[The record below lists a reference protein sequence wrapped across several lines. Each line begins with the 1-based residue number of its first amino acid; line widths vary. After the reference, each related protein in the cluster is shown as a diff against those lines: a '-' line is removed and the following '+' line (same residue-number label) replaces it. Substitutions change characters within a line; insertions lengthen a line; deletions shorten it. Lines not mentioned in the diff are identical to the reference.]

1 MNGMKY
7 WPNQW
12 PANFFGGG
20 YWRLGHVFP
29 LLVAQ
34 RYSNKNRIGMSNLF
48 GTSISNKCGARHE
61 THKNRFGFEF
71 QLYIYIYIY
80 FVYIYA
86 TFAAF
91 MSTLRRI
98 NVQQKIGTRH
108 FRGLMR
114 VDAIWYSRPQSD
126 GFPSL
131 GKTTSPATK
140 GWPTSMLRYFHD
152 FPCNSSHIRD
162 FPVTYTRLVPPFV
175 NAKLG
180 FALLSNFTWV
190 YDTSTT

>member
-1 MNGMKY
+1 MKLTRIDLDL
-7 WPNQW
+7 
-12 PANFFGGG
+12 NFSWI
-20 YWRLGHVFP
+20 YI
-29 LLVAQ
+29 
-34 RYSNKNRIGMSNLF
+34 YI
-48 GTSISNKCGARHE
+48 
-61 THKNRFGFEF
+61 
-71 QLYIYIYIY
+71 LYIYIY
-80 FVYIYA
+80 A
-86 TFAAF
+86 TSAAF

-190 YDTSTT
+190 YGRYTERRKMHGGYVHQRSITAREPPSSRANFLGELDSRKTGGGSSTTRSGGE

>member
-71 QLYIYIYIY
+71 QLDIYIFCIYIYICNLCCFY
-80 FVYIYA
+80 VNLEKDKCPAKDWHQTFSWFDEGGCNLIFQTPKWWVSFSGEDHLTSHERMAYINA
-86 TFAAF
+86 E
-91 MSTLRRI
+91 I
-98 NVQQKIGTRH
+98 
-108 FRGLMR
+108 
-114 VDAIWYSRPQSD
+114 
-126 GFPSL
+126 FP
-131 GKTTSPATK
+131 
-140 GWPTSMLRYFHD
+140 WFSM
-152 FPCNSSHIRD
+152 
-162 FPVTYTRLVPPFV
+162 
-175 NAKLG
+175 
-180 FALLSNFTWV
+180 
-190 YDTSTT
+190 